1 MTKAHFDSK
10 GEAAMQRTLQ
20 VEALLAQ
27 LQTEDNPAGVLENAD
42 NDTSDDDNRMETSL
56 INRLN

>member
-1 MTKAHFDSK
+1 VTKAHFDSK
-10 GEAAMQRTLQ
+10 VEAAMQRTLQ

-42 NDTSDDDNRMETSL
+42 NDTSDDNNRMETTL
-56 INRLN
+56 ID

>member
-10 GEAAMQRTLQ
+10 VEAAMQRTLQ

-56 INRLN
+56 ID

>member
-10 GEAAMQRTLQ
+10 VEAAMQRTLQ

-42 NDTSDDDNRMETSL
+42 NDTSDGDNRMETSL
-56 INRLN
+56 IY

>member
-10 GEAAMQRTLQ
+10 VEAAMQRTLQ

-42 NDTSDDDNRMETSL
+42 NDTSDGDNRMETSL
-56 INRLN
+56 IN